1 MLKIFHSNKT
11 IVLVLIPVL
20 IVLFFGLNSFF
31 EYHISDEE
39 INLGLWGKYK
49 IDSSLF
55 SILPLSLVGL
65 GAILL
70 NQVFNKNDFS
80 SKNNYLPSLF
90 YVLFLSL
97 SHSFYFLDGLTLAQF
112 FVILSV
118 MQLFQ
123 LNQKEDGRK
132 TVFNAGFF
140 FGIACTFFPILFF
153 GSPFLFFMIWISR
166 PFLIREAAIAIV
178 GIIVPSLY
186 ALCFLMFFDVQLD
199 LSVINSSSNEVFV
212 IDTAVYIST
221 LSLFFLFSL
230 KTLINKIQ
238 TGSIRIKKIF
248 RLLFFLA
255 ILFFILFVVDVLLYK
270 KTQSITLLMIPLV
283 LILPYAF
290 GEKKL
295 RLIPSILFYLFF
307 IFTVIK
313 FFIPFDA
320 LVM

>member
-20 IVLFFGLNSFF
+20 IMLFFGLNSFF
-31 EYHISDEE
+31 EYHIPDKE
-39 INLGLWGKYK
+39 IKLGLWGKYEAVSSFLS
-49 IDSSLF
+49 IISLF
-55 SILPLSLVGL
+55 LVGL
-65 GAILL
+65 GAVLL
-70 NQVFNKNDFS
+70 NRMFNKNEFS

-97 SHSFYFLDGLTLAQF
+97 SHSFYFLDGLALAQF
-112 FVILSV
+112 FIILSV

-132 TVFNAGFF
+132 TVFNAGLF
-140 FGIACTFFPILFF
+140 FGVAGTFFPILFF
-153 GSPFLFFMIWISR
+153 GSPFLLFMIWISR

-186 ALCFLMFFDVQLD
+186 AMCFLMFFDVSLD
-199 LSVINSSSNEVFV
+199 LSVINSSSSEVFV
-212 IDTAVYIST
+212 FDTAVYISI

-230 KTLINKIQ
+230 KTLFNKIQ
-238 TGSIRIKKIF
+238 TGSIRIKKVF

-255 ILFFILFVVDVLLYK
+255 ILFFLLFVVDVLFYH

-307 IFTVIK
+307 IFTMIK
-313 FFIPFDA
+313 FFIPFNEFF
-320 LVM
+320 